1 MRYKIVFVLLVVM
14 ATITFAQESSEPITV
29 IGNELMGREENG
41 SPVREVIGHVILHQ
55 GNVVITCDRAIQ
67 FLAQNNARL
76 IGNVIVTQDTLT
88 IKTPEGF
95 YYGNEKRAYSDKGV
109 ILDDKKV
116 ILTASIGEYFFKE
129 NKAHFT
135 NNVKLD
141 DTSSVL
147 TSDELLYFRK
157 ENKAIAMR
165 NVKIVDI
172 DHTIFADSLIHLR
185 QERITYGFNNIK
197 IIAKGDGST
206 IWGDHIEDYRSKE
219 YSIVDKNPLLMQID
233 SVYDNSKTKLTSI
246 DTLII
251 KSKRME
257 AYRDTT
263 NRFIAYDSVKI
274 VRGDFASRNEITI
287 YERKREKITTY
298 KQTAV
303 SDKPI
308 MWYTNSQLTGDSIIV
323 TLVDKKIDQINVIG
337 KGLVISQ
344 NEKYPLRYDQIDGNR
359 LKLWFTDSQL
369 QKTEVFDNVLSFY
382 YMYDSDQPN
391 GLVKASALNA
401 EIDFK
406 DKKIEKVR
414 LFGDPK
420 SEYHPE
426 VLVKGNEK
434 SFVLPRFVLAKG
446 RPVGQEL
453 LRTRNV
459 SIQEKKR

>member
-1 MRYKIVFVLLVVM
+1 MRYKLLVILFLIMTV
-14 ATITFAQESSEPITV
+14 AGFAQESNEPITV

-41 SPVREVIGHVILHQ
+41 APVREVIGHVILRQ

-67 FLAQNNARL
+67 YLTQNNARL

-88 IKTPEGF
+88 IRTPEGLYF
-95 YYGNEKRAYSDKGV
+95 GNEKRAFSDRGV
-109 ILDDKKV
+109 ILNDKKV
-116 ILTASIGEYFFKE
+116 VLTASTGEYFFKE

-135 NNVKLD
+135 KNVKLD

-147 TSDELLYFRK
+147 TSDELLYYRAL
-157 ENKAIAMR
+157 NKAIAMR
-165 NVKIVDI
+165 NVKIVDV
-172 DHTIFADSLIHLR
+172 DHTIYADSLVHLR
-185 QERITYGFNNIK
+185 AEKITYGFNHIRIVTK
-197 IIAKGDGST
+197 TDGST
-206 IWGDHIEDYRSKE
+206 IWGDHIEDYRLKE
-219 YSIVDKNPLLMQID
+219 YSIIDKNPLLMQID

-251 KSKRME
+251 KANKME

-274 VRGDFASRNEITI
+274 VRGEFASKNEITI
-287 YERKREKITTY
+287 YERNREKITTY
-298 KQTAV
+298 KKSAENN
-303 SDKPI
+303 KPV
-308 MWYTNSQLTGDSIIV
+308 MWYENSQLTGDSIIV
-323 TLVDKKIDQINVIG
+323 TLIDKKIDQINVLG

-382 YMYDSDQPN
+382 YMYDSDEPN
-391 GLVKASALNA
+391 GLVKASGLNA

-406 DKKIEKVR
+406 NKKIDKVR

-420 SEYHPE
+420 SEFHPE
-426 VLVKGNEK
+426 ILVKGNEK
-434 SFVLPRFVLAKG
+434 QFVLPRFELVKG
-446 RPVGQEL
+446 RPVGSEL
-453 LRTRNV
+453 LKSKNV
-459 SIQEKKR
+459 SIQEKK